1 MFFAIECGNRYLNKN
16 TVKLDEQAPDGPRAD
31 IAAIVLAASI
41 ADVVVNLFLHS
52 SETLTVQGNLY
63 GMASPVFELSLYAGL
78 GLISGLI
85 SVIFTKLREIFTELF
100 NGAPPIACLSTA
112 TYLLTCQGKRG
123 AIIYHFTGYLLICDH
138 C

>member
-1 MFFAIECGNRYLNKN
+1 M
-16 TVKLDEQAPDGPRAD
+16 KLDEEAPDGPRAD

-100 NGAPPIACLSTA
+100 NGAPPIACSCQQPL
-112 TYLLTCQGKRG
+112 TYSLVRG
-123 AIIYHFTGYLLICDH
+123 NVGQ
-138 C
+138 

>member
-16 TVKLDEQAPDGPRAD
+16 TVKLDEEAPDGPRAD

-41 ADVVVNLFLHS
+41 ADVVVNLLLHS

-100 NGAPPIACLSTA
+100 NGNALNG
-112 TYLLTCQGKRG
+112 LLV
-123 AIIYHFTGYLLICDH
+123 
-138 C
+138 